1 MNNKEALHGI
11 PYVRRW
17 DRNKSTDDYPYRSH
31 GQPITAYASLL
42 GCLLIL
48 FVANGAS
55 LWKEF
60 RIQQFLAAYLAV
72 SCALSNSRTTL
83 MAAAYLLSP
92 PLAGVETSAGQS

>member
-17 DRNKSTDDYPYRSH
+17 DRNKSTDDYPYRGH

-72 SCALSNSRTTL
+72 SCTVNHSRVLL
-83 MAAAYLLSP
+83 MAAAYLFSSS
-92 PLAGVETSAGQS
+92 LAGVETPAG